1 MTEKTKIGITIGDIN
16 GIGLEVILKVI
27 ADKRLLSLCELIIYG
42 SAKSLAFHKALIPEI
57 GEIPVN
63 SIKNIDA
70 IQTDIVNIINLWGD
84 ANIELGTIS
93 EEAGRLAL
101 LALEQ
106 ATEDLKMGYIDAL
119 VTAPIHKKAMQ
130 LAGFA
135 HVGHTEYLAEK
146 LSAPQHLMMMVNEN
160 LRVAIATNHI
170 AIQAV
175 AAELSQEKLLKKI
188 QLLNESLRVDFAI
201 SKPKIAVLGLNPH
214 AGDEGAIGQ
223 EEQTIINPAIEEA
236 KKKGILVLGAYS
248 ADGFWAT
255 GAYKSF
261 DAVLAMYHDQGLI
274 PFKLLSFESGVNYT
288 AGLPCVR
295 TSPDHGTAFNIVGQD
310 KASPDSMMQAIFL
323 AIDIVK
329 QRADYL
335 DMHSRPLRPLHVD
348 EKLFDVEE
356 KI

>member
-1 MTEKTKIGITIGDIN
+1 MTQKPKIGVTIGDIN

-27 ADKRLLSLCELIIYG
+27 ADKHILSICELVIYG
-42 SAKSLAFHKALIPEI
+42 SAKSLAFHKALFPEL
-57 GEIPVN
+57 GEIAV
-63 SIKNIDA
+63 STIKSIDA
-70 IQTDIVNIINLWGD
+70 FQPDIINIVNLWGD
-84 ANIELGTIS
+84 ANIELGQIS
-93 EEAGRLAL
+93 EEAGKLAL
-101 LALEQ
+101 IALEQ

-130 LAGFA
+130 LAGFT
-135 HVGHTEYLAEK
+135 HIGHTEYLAER
-146 LSAPQHLMMMVNEN
+146 LSAPEHLMMMVNEG
-160 LRVAIATNHI
+160 LRVALVTNHLP
-170 AIQAV
+170 IQQV
-175 AAELSQEKLLKKI
+175 AQQLTQEKLLKKI
-188 QLLNESLRVDFAI
+188 QLLHESLRVDFAI

-214 AGDEGAIGQ
+214 AGDEGAIGT
-223 EEQTIINPAIEEA
+223 EEQTIIQPAIEEA
-236 KKKGILVLGAYS
+236 KKKGILVFGPYA
-248 ADGFWAT
+248 ADGFWGT
-255 GAYKSF
+255 GTYKPF

-348 EKLFDVEE
+348 EKLLNVDE

>member
-1 MTEKTKIGITIGDIN
+1 MTQKPKIGITIGDIN

-27 ADKRLLSLCELIIYG
+27 ADKRLLAMCEVIIYG
-42 SAKSLAFHKALIPEI
+42 SAKSLAFHKALFPNI

-63 SIKNIDA
+63 TIKNIDA
-70 IQTDIVNIINLWGD
+70 VQSDIINIVNLWGD

-93 EEAGRLAL
+93 EEAGKLAFI
-101 LALEQ
+101 ALEQ

-130 LAGFA
+130 LGGFN
-135 HVGHTEYLAEK
+135 HTGHTEYLAER
-146 LSAPQHLMMMVNEN
+146 LSAPEHLMMMVNED
-160 LRVAIATNHI
+160 LRVAMATNHLP
-170 AIQAV
+170 IQRV
-175 AAELSQEKLLKKI
+175 AEHLSQEKLLKKI
-188 QLLNESLRVDFAI
+188 QLLHESLRVDFAI

-214 AGDEGAIGQ
+214 AGDEGAIGH
-223 EEQTIINPAIEEA
+223 EEQTIINPAVEEA
-236 KKKGILVLGAYS
+236 KKKGILAMGAYS
-248 ADGFWAT
+248 ADGFWGT

-274 PFKLLSFESGVNYT
+274 PFKLLSFEAGVNYT

-329 QRADYL
+329 QRADYFE
-335 DMHSRPLRPLHVD
+335 MRSRPLRPLHVD
-348 EKLFDVEE
+348 EKLLNVDE